1 MKAYRAVLEIMCDDA
16 ISPRGE
22 VFWLKHPDYPEIVF
36 EILPAPMELY
46 KVYVVD
52 PKTAA
57 TGKPGDS
64 ILLSVSDLG
73 RIADIVFVAEIP
85 EHVEAKRRAWC
96 EQHKTAVK

>member
-1 MKAYRAVLEIMCDDA
+1 
-16 ISPRGE
+16 
-22 VFWLKHPDYPEIVF
+22 
-36 EILPAPMELY
+36 MELY

-57 TGKPGDS
+57 AGKPGDS

-96 EQHKTAVK
+96 EKHKTAGK